1 MDMQEKSS
9 YWWIMREILKQRK
22 SLVHLQTTW
31 NHMIHNNKFN
41 MKKIYM
47 KMRYIDNDQVTW
59 NHIFYGDTARPRA
72 MMTL

>member
-1 MDMQEKSS
+1 MDIQEKAS

-22 SLVHLQTTW
+22 SLVHLLTTW

-41 MKKIYM
+41 MNKIYM

-59 NHIFYGDTARPRA
+59 NHIFYGETARPRA